1 MLSLV
6 LSLLIAVFAFGV
18 GAGNL
23 FKKGTPMYWQLYI
36 CAAGCFALRQ
46 LSETVN
52 FLCGIQGNISVGM
65 LGIFGCN
72 FFLLSANYGTLD
84 KVVDDG
90 GAENKP
96 ARKLALLAP
105 VVTAALIASV
115 FFAWRKNDL
124 VCGVLWLAVLL
135 PMLPASY
142 FNLKH
147 LRMPLDAFELL
158 RATRPC
164 NLAALGFYLLSA
176 FYAVFRA
183 LGKTSAAGV
192 ISVLLSV
199 SMLWLVC
206 AAVKGREKWKTCC

>member
-1 MLSLV
+1 MLSLI
-6 LSLLIAVFAFGV
+6 LSLLIAVFAFGM
-18 GAGNL
+18 GAGRL

-90 GAENKP
+90 GAENFP
-96 ARKLALLAP
+96 ARRLALLAP
-105 VVTAALIASV
+105 AVLAALIALV
-115 FFAWRKNDL
+115 FFAWRKKDIT
-124 VCGVLWLAVLL
+124 CGALWLLVLL
-135 PMLPASY
+135 PTLPASY
-142 FNLKH
+142 FNMKH

-158 RATRPC
+158 RATKPC

-176 FYAVFRA
+176 LYAVFRA
-183 LGKTSAAGV
+183 LGKTAAAGV
-192 ISVLLSV
+192 TSVVLSA
-199 SMLWLVC
+199 SMLFLVS
-206 AAVKGREKWKTCC
+206 AAIRGAKKWKT

>member
-1 MLSLV
+1 MLSLI
-6 LSLLIAVFAFGV
+6 LSLLIAAFAFGT
-18 GAGNL
+18 GATKL
-23 FKKGTPMYWQLYI
+23 FKKGTPLYWQLYV

-72 FFLLSANYGTLD
+72 FFLLSADYGTLD

-90 GAENKP
+90 SAENKP

-124 VCGVLWLAVLL
+124 VCGVLWLAMLL

-147 LRMPLDAFELL
+147 LLMPPDDFELL

-164 NLAALGFYLLSA
+164 NLASLGVYLLSA
-176 FYAVFRA
+176 LCGAACGLGNTA
-183 LGKTSAAGV
+183 LAEVTSVA
-192 ISVLLSV
+192 LSA

-206 AAVKGREKWKTCC
+206 AAVKGRKKWKTCC